1 MLTRHPVAEP
11 AHWRGRL
18 AFCADYLALLDGQP
32 TSDLAARLRTE
43 LELGLVSAL
52 LRGSGR
58 ASEPL
63 SETIP
68 DPDPHLAMA
77 MDCGATLA
85 LAQVCGRRG
94 GFQVELRVGERFW
107 RVPGGPMGFGWPD
120 WLTAFALALVAD
132 DGPGL
137 AILGTAECI
146 DACAPAAG
154 LGTRIDRFWPLL
166 CGAFAALWQ
175 RDASAGVLL
184 DDAEQLMGAVAVME
198 PGFLDATLR
207 PLIPVAR
214 ALLVG
219 DAAALAAAALDAGE
233 RRRDWYAAET
243 DGARD
248 PDGLYDL
255 PLSALLAEARRRG
268 LTVPATPYGLPDF
281 ARAPKPP
288 GPPDEVVCLYPR
300 LGILD
305 AVEAEWLFEN
315 EGLVRHDPST
325 VVQGEDGRLLA
336 RYRAFDA
343 PGIPVAEPEFELLTA
358 GEAIFDGTHA
368 PPPLDV
374 GELIA
379 RAERLASEPSGRDAG
394 GRPVHDLTQAVR
406 ALDLA
411 IAYVDAMPGGFDSAT
426 LHSAVGHD
434 LYAAEPGRFRRER
447 LAVYRNALARQAGLA
462 EVPIDAL
469 SPAATT
475 APTMAATMGTATAGA
490 RDAQAEALA
499 LADGLTPL
507 VLPVLQAIAADAT
520 GETIRT
526 LMPRDDDYAR
536 AFTGEA
542 VAAARRFF
550 ADWWQ
555 QQGTGVTGIDPSARI
570 EAHLCPAG
578 LLGDD
583 NPLSRPFPSGY
594 RQIADWLD
602 PHRVWVAWRY
612 LPPGATSGIAM
623 NGLVWLDDHFA
634 WFPKPWRLRD
644 VMPRH

>member
-1 MLTRHPVAEP
+1 MLTRHPIAEP

-18 AFCADYLALLDGQP
+18 AFCTDYLAGLDGQP
-32 TSDLAARLRTE
+32 TGDLAARLRTE
-43 LELGLVSAL
+43 LELGLVSAF
-52 LRGSGR
+52 LRESGR
-58 ASEPL
+58 ASEPR
-63 SETIP
+63 SETIL
-68 DPDPHLAMA
+68 DPAPHLAMA

-107 RVPGGPMGFGWPD
+107 RVPGGSMGFGWPD
-120 WLTAFALALVAD
+120 WLTAFALALIAD

-137 AILGTAECI
+137 AILGSAECI
-146 DACAPAAG
+146 DACAPAVG

-184 DDAEQLMGAVAVME
+184 DDAEQLLGATAVME
-198 PGFLDATLR
+198 PGFVDATLR
-207 PLIPVAR
+207 PLIPVVR

-219 DAAALAAAALDAGE
+219 DAPALAAAVLDAGE
-233 RRRDWYAAET
+233 RRRNWYAAET

-281 ARAPKPP
+281 ARAPTPP
-288 GPPDEVVCLYPR
+288 GQPDEVICLYPR
-300 LGILD
+300 LAILD

-315 EGLVRHDPST
+315 EGFRRHDPST

-343 PGIPVAEPEFELLTA
+343 PGIPVAELAFELLTA

-379 RAERLASEPSGRDAG
+379 RAERLASVPGGRDAA
-394 GRPVHDLTQAVR
+394 GRPVHDLPQAVR

-411 IAYVDAMPGGFDSAT
+411 IAYVDAMPGGFDPAT

-462 EVPIDAL
+462 EVPIAA
-469 SPAATT
+469 SGTAAT
-475 APTMAATMGTATAGA
+475 PGTAIPDA
-490 RDAQAEALA
+490 RDAKATALA
-499 LADGLTPL
+499 LAESMTPL
-507 VLPVLQAIAADAT
+507 VLPVLQAIAADDG
-520 GETIRT
+520 GETIRS
-526 LMPRDDDYAR
+526 LMPRDGDYAL

-555 QQGTGVTGIDPSARI
+555 QQGEKPAGIDPSARI
-570 EAHLCPAG
+570 EVHLCPAG

-583 NPLSRPFPSGY
+583 NALSRPFPSGY

-602 PHRVWVAWRY
+602 PQRVWVAWRY
-612 LPPGATSGIAM
+612 VAPGAAGGIAM

-644 VMPRH
+644 VMRRH

>member
-32 TSDLAARLRTE
+32 TSDLAARLATE
-43 LELGLVSAL
+43 LELGLVSAF
-52 LRGSGR
+52 LRGSGP

-63 SETIP
+63 SDPVP
-68 DPDPHLAMA
+68 DPDPHLAMS

-85 LAQVCGRRG
+85 LAQVSGRRG

-107 RVPGGPMGFGWPD
+107 RVPGGPVGFGWPD

-132 DGPGL
+132 DGQAL

-146 DACAPAAG
+146 DACAPRAG

-184 DDAEQLMGAVAVME
+184 DDAEQLLGATAVME
-198 PGFLDATLR
+198 PGFVDATLR
-207 PLIPVAR
+207 PLMPVAR

-219 DAAALAAAALDAGE
+219 DAAALAGAVLDAGE

-281 ARAPKPP
+281 ARAPTPP
-288 GPPDEVVCLYPR
+288 GQPDEVDCLYPR
-300 LGILD
+300 LAILD

-315 EGLVRHDPST
+315 EGLRRHDPST

-343 PGIPVAEPEFELLTA
+343 PGIPVAELEFELLSA

-379 RAERLASEPSGRDAG
+379 RAERLASEPNGRDAG
-394 GRPVHDLTQAVR
+394 GRPVHDLPQAVR

-411 IAYVDAMPGGFDSAT
+411 IAYVDTMPGGFDPAT

-447 LAVYRNALARQAGLA
+447 LAIYRNTLARQAGLA
-462 EVPIDAL
+462 EVPIDA
-469 SPAATT
+469 SGTAAT
-475 APTMAATMGTATAGA
+475 PGTAIADA
-490 RDAQAEALA
+490 RDAKAAALA
-499 LADGLTPL
+499 LAESMTPL
-507 VLPVLQAIAADAT
+507 VLPVLQAIAADDS
-520 GETIRT
+520 GETIRS
-526 LMPRDDDYAR
+526 LMPREGDYAL

-555 QQGTGVTGIDPSARI
+555 QQGEKPAGIDPSARI
-570 EAHLCPAG
+570 DVHLCPAG

-583 NPLSRPFPSGY
+583 NALSRPFPSGY

-602 PHRVWVAWRY
+602 PHRIWVAWRY
-612 LPPGATSGIAM
+612 VAPGASGGIAM

-644 VMPRH
+644 AMPRH

>member
-11 AHWRGRL
+11 AHWHGRL
-18 AFCADYLALLDGQP
+18 TFCAGYLALLDGQP

-52 LRGSGR
+52 LRGSGS
-58 ASEPL
+58 ASQPLLEP
-63 SETIP
+63 IP

-120 WLTAFALALVAD
+120 WMTAFALALVAD

-137 AILGTAECI
+137 AILGTAECV

-207 PLIPVAR
+207 PLIPVTR

-219 DAAALAAAALDAGE
+219 DAAALAAAVLDAGE

-268 LTVPATPYGLPDF
+268 LTVPATPYRLPAF
-281 ARAPKPP
+281 ARPPTPP
-288 GPPDEVVCLYPR
+288 GQPDEVVCLYPR
-300 LGILD
+300 LAILD

-343 PGIPVAEPEFELLTA
+343 PGIPVAELEFELLNA
-358 GEAIFDGTHA
+358 GEAIFDGNHA

-379 RAERLASEPSGRDAG
+379 RAERLASAPSGRDAA
-394 GRPVHDLTQAVR
+394 GRPVHDLAQAVR

-411 IAYVDAMPGGFDSAT
+411 IAYVDAMPGGFDPAT
-426 LHSAVGHD
+426 LHSAVGRD

-447 LAVYRNALARQAGLA
+447 LAVYRNALARQAGLSA
-462 EVPIDAL
+462 VAIEATT
-469 SPAATT
+469 PAATR
-475 APTMAATMGTATAGA
+475 AATPVATSTGPADAGA
-490 RDAQAEALA
+490 AALA
-499 LADGLTPL
+499 LAESMTPL
-507 VLPVLQAIAADAT
+507 VLPVLQAIAADDT
-520 GETIRT
+520 GETIRS
-526 LMPRDDDYAR
+526 LMPRDGDYAL

-555 QQGTGVTGIDPSARI
+555 QQGERPAGIDPNARI
-570 EAHLCPAG
+570 DVHLCPAG

-583 NPLSRPFPSGY
+583 NALSRPFPSGY

-612 LPPGATSGIAM
+612 VAPGASGGIAM

-644 VMPRH
+644 LMPRH